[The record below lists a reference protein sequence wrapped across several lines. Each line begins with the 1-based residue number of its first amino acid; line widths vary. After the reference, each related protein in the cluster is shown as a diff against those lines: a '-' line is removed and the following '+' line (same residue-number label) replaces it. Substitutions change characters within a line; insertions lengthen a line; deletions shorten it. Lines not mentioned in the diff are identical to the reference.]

1 MTVKNQNLFDLVATF
16 DNVARIAALRGI
28 AHSAMAKCIG
38 AIRQDIRDRQR
49 LERGAE
55 DQQADANMENPQIDL
70 DQRNEQDY
78 EAAGVPEEV
87 LNEFGFPAA
96 IPPLK
101 LASILHAVYDTAA
114 SDIKTLAQSRWDYPL
129 TVDEMLDFMLKN
141 AQKLDPSVVKA
152 LAEAAE
158 TDVETITK
166 MHEIQ
171 NLREREL
178 LAEAIPEIKLTFN
191 GFGEN
196 GYEDCIEDL
205 PVLFQHQLGVKVV
218 EALGKAR
225 EQVLNR
231 VLRTRRI
238 SDLSAIPVLKAAEKE
253 ARSWV
258 EMFEETHKDDIH
270 EAIEAGRNVR
280 TLEDVVSAL

>member
-1 MTVKNQNLFDLVATF
+1 MTVKNQNLFELVATF
-16 DNVARIAALRGI
+16 DNVARVAALRGI

-55 DQQADANMENPQIDL
+55 DPQADTNTETPQIDL
-70 DQRNEQDY
+70 DQRNEHDY

-87 LNEFGFPAA
+87 LNEFGFAA
-96 IPPLK
+96 TIPPLK
-101 LASILHAVYDTAA
+101 LASILHAVYDIAA

-141 AQKLDPSVVKA
+141 AQKLDPNVAKA
-152 LAEAAE
+152 LAEAAG
-158 TDVETITK
+158 TDVETIAK
-166 MHEIQ
+166 MHEVQ
-171 NLREREL
+171 SMREREQL
-178 LAEAIPEIKLTFN
+178 TEAAPEIKLTFN
-191 GFGEN
+191 GFGDN

-205 PVLFQHQLGVKVV
+205 PVLLQHQLGVKVV

-238 SDLSAIPVLKAAEKE
+238 SELSAIPVLKAAEQE
-253 ARSWV
+253 ARRWV

-280 TLEDVVSAL
+280 TLEDVVTTL